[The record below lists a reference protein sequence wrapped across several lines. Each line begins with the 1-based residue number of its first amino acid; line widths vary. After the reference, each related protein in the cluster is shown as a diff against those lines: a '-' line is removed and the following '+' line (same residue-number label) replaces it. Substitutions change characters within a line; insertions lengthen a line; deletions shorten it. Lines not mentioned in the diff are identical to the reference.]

1 MIKKIKAKL
10 QLQQIIT
17 LLKGVEEEKLLK
29 QLMKDWKTKKKE
41 INIKESLN

>member
-17 LLKGVEEEKLLK
+17 LLKGVEEEKLLN
-29 QLMKDWKTKKKE
+29 QLMKDLKTKKKE